1 MGMSRSVFGLLFSLA
16 ALALFSCR
24 GGDRQVVLNGAGA
37 TFPYPLY
44 LKWIAEYTRTNPNVR
59 INYQSIGS
67 GGGIRQ
73 ITARTVDFGASD
85 APMTDEQMGA
95 APGQILH
102 IPTTIGAVVIS
113 YNLGIDGELRLS
125 PDLIADIFL
134 GTVKRWDDARLKALN
149 PRLPSSEIIV
159 VHRSDGSGT
168 TDVFTKYLSAVSEA
182 WRQRVGS
189 GTSVNWPVG
198 LGAKGNEGVTGQIKQ
213 TRGSIG
219 YIELAYAVTNQLPY
233 AAVRNSSGN
242 FIVPSVESASRAA
255 AGRSYPEDLRV
266 SLVNSS
272 DPRAYPIASFSY
284 ILAYREQQDRA
295 KGEALARFLWWAVH
309 EGQQYAP
316 PLHYAPLPAEIIPMI
331 EARIKLMSFQGRPL
345 ISQAVSRRPLT
356 SSWQLATAASSRLTT
371 NNLR

>member
-1 MGMSRSVFGLLFSLA
+1 M
-16 ALALFSCR
+16 
-24 GGDRQVVLNGAGA
+24 VLNGAGA

-44 LKWIAEYTRTNPNVR
+44 SKWIAEYTRTNPKVR

-149 PRLPSSEIIV
+149 PQLTLPSSEIVV

-242 FIVPSVESASRAA
+242 FIAPSVESASRAA